1 MNELAGRCIRPKE
14 GTARK
19 SRRSRNM
26 EETPTYCFK
35 VPDSLSVTISVKAKK
50 DI

>member
-1 MNELAGRCIRPKE
+1 MNELGGRCVRHKE

-19 SRRSRNM
+19 RRRSCNM
-26 EETPTYCFK
+26 EETPECCFE
-35 VPDSLSVTISVKAKK
+35 VPDGLSVTISVKAEK